1 MIKIKKYLLLGLI
14 FLQFIAPF
22 VHAHEFGHDSFKE
35 HTLHLHT
42 DEMSN
47 LKSAN
52 NALNQTQVGE
62 NQLIGAV
69 TTVASGIKTSL
80 ADDIVDGIAAMAI
93 FFSLALLIFG
103 VSTRFIWQPIQA
115 LPTQRYF
122 YALQNPRAPPR

>member
-1 MIKIKKYLLLGLI
+1 M

-22 VHAHEFGHDSFKE
+22 IHAHEFGHDSFKE
-35 HTLHLHT
+35 HTFHLHT
-42 DEMSN
+42 DEISHLN
-47 LKSAN
+47 SAN

-80 ADDIVDGIAAMAI
+80 DDDIVDGIAAMAI

-115 LPTQRYF
+115 LPTLRYF